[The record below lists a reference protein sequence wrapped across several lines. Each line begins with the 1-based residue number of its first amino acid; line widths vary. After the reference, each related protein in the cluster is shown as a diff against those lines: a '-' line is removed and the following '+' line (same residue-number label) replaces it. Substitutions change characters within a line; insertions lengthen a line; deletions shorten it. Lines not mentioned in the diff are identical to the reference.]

1 MGTAFC
7 ALFAWWFVSGIFMM
21 YWDFPA
27 VTEADRLQH
36 ARPLNPSRVLRGMPG
51 PGVPSLAIFDG
62 RPAWISGTGARRS
75 ITFADD
81 GKRLLVFSPEVN
93 LRTAAE
99 WAGRPAGE
107 AQIEMLTEADQ
118 WTVQGS
124 FGALRPLAKYEWPD
138 GQAVYIS
145 TRSGEVVQYTTRRS
159 RLFAWLGAI
168 PHWLYF
174 TPLRTNTE
182 LWSRVVIWASG
193 LATLAALLGLGV
205 GLAMLSP
212 RKKYRHAGLPTAIPY
227 SGVKRLHTQWGLF
240 FGVLV
245 CTWAFSG
252 MLSMDPI
259 GSPARGRSSV
269 PAALRSVPDLRQFTV
284 QSMADA
290 LRKAPGTVL
299 LTLAV
304 FAGETLY
311 VARDAAGRIT
321 VIPVSGEPRAE
332 LGADHIV
339 AALKSAGESDVRVV
353 REYDFW
359 YRDRLGRKP
368 LPAVLVTRAAEGMR
382 YYVDPRTAAIVGSYR
397 TNDWVNRWLYHGLH
411 SLDFPLLYRYRPLW
425 DVVMLVLLGGG
436 LVASGTGVVLGF
448 RVLRQ
453 RVFRA

>member
-1 MGTAFC
+1 MQLLLRVALFFHRWMGTAFC

-51 PGVPSLAIFDG
+51 PGVPSLVIFDG

-107 AQIEMLTEADQ
+107 AQVEMLTEADQ

-212 RKKYRHAGLPTAIPY
+212 RKKYRHSGLPTAIPY
-227 SGVKRLHTQWGLF
+227 SGVKRLHTQWGLC

-269 PAALRSVPDLRQFTV
+269 PAALRSVPDLRHFTV

-311 VARDAAGRIT
+311 VAR
-321 VIPVSGEPRAE
+321 
-332 LGADHIV
+332 
-339 AALKSAGESDVRVV
+339 VRVV

-359 YRDRLGRKP
+359 YCDRLGRKP